1 MIGNWSV
8 VISFSLLTPGLS
20 QLQIFTLLYLPMF
33 RSLPLAKVLLYV
45 LLTTYAVITLIPFL
59 WALSASFKP
68 LSEIV
73 SGTPNFLPQNFT
85 LDNYRQIFLQEP
97 LFVRWLFNSVVIAVS
112 VTLLNLLFNSMAGY
126 ALARLSFV
134 GKNFWFFLILA
145 VLAVPAQI
153 TLIPTFLILKAIG
166 WLNSY
171 QGMIVPS
178 MVNATFIFMMRQ
190 FFINFPQELEEA
202 AQLDGLN
209 TIGIFRYIILPL
221 AKPALAAQ
229 AIFVFMGSWN
239 NFLLPVVIL
248 FEPEMFTL
256 PLGLNTFKGQYISY
270 WNYIMAASMVFTL
283 PALSI
288 YAFFNRYFIQSA
300 TFTGGK
306 G

>member
-1 MIGNWSV
+1 MTNI
-8 VISFSLLTPGLS
+8 FGLS
-20 QLQIFTLLYLPMF
+20 WL
-33 RSLPLAKVLLYV
+33 KVLLYV
-45 LLTTYAVITLIPFL
+45 LLTLYAIITLIPFL

-73 SGTPNFLPQNFT
+73 SAEPNFLPKNFT
-85 LDNYRQIFLQEP
+85 FDNYRQIFLQEP
-97 LFVRWLFNSVVIAVS
+97 LFWRWLFNSVVIAIS
-112 VTLLNLLFNSMAGY
+112 VTFLNLLFNSMAGY
-126 ALARLSFV
+126 ALARLRFM
-134 GKNFWFFLILA
+134 GKRFWFFLILA

-190 FFINFPQELEEA
+190 FFVNFPKELEEA

-209 TIGIFRYIILPL
+209 TFGIFRHIVLPL
-221 AKPALAAQ
+221 AKSALAAQ
-229 AIFVFMGSWN
+229 AVFVFMGSWN
-239 NFLLPVVIL
+239 NFLLPIVIL
-248 FEPEMFTL
+248 FDPEMFTL

-270 WNYIMAASMVFTL
+270 WNYIMAASIVFTL
-283 PALSI
+283 PALGI
-288 YAFFNRYFIQSA
+288 YTFFNRYFIQSV

>member
-1 MIGNWSV
+1 MTKFNGGVWA
-8 VISFSLLTPGLS
+8 L
-20 QLQIFTLLYLPMF
+20 
-33 RSLPLAKVLLYV
+33 KVLLYAI
-45 LLTTYAVITLIPFL
+45 LTLYAIITLIPFA
-59 WALSASFKP
+59 WALCASFKP

-73 SGTPNFLPQNFT
+73 SAEPNFLPKNFT
-85 LDNYRQIFLQEP
+85 FDNYKQIFVQEP
-97 LFVRWLFNSVVIAVS
+97 LFLRWLFNSVIIAVS
-112 VTLLNLLFNSMAGY
+112 VTVLNLLFNSMAGY
-126 ALARLSFV
+126 ALARLRFR
-134 GKNFWFFLILA
+134 GRNFWFLLVLA

-153 TLIPTFLILKAIG
+153 TLIPTFLILKLFG

-190 FFINFPQELEEA
+190 FFVNFPKELEEA
-202 AQLDGLN
+202 AAIDGL
-209 TIGIFRYIILPL
+209 TPFGIFWRIVLPL

-229 AIFVFMGSWN
+229 AVFVFMGSWN

-248 FEPEMFTL
+248 FDPEMFTL
-256 PLGLNTFKGQYISY
+256 PLGLNSFKGQYISY

-283 PALSI
+283 PALAI
-288 YAFFNRYFIQSA
+288 YAFFNRYFIQNV

>member
-1 MIGNWSV
+1 MKN
-8 VISFSLLTPGLS
+8 LS
-20 QLQIFTLLYLPMF
+20 RVSWL
-33 RSLPLAKVLLYV
+33 KVLLYAI
-45 LLTTYAVITLIPFL
+45 LTLYAIITLIPFL

-68 LSEIV
+68 LFEIV
-73 SGTPNFLPQNFT
+73 SGESNFLPKNFT
-85 LDNYRQIFLQEP
+85 FDNYKQIFVQEP

-112 VTLLNLLFNSMAGY
+112 VTVLNLLFNSMAGY
-126 ALARLSFV
+126 ALARLSFR
-134 GKNFWFFLILA
+134 GRHFWFLLILA

-153 TLIPTFLILKAIG
+153 TLIPTFLILKVFG

-171 QGMIVPS
+171 QGMIIPS

-190 FFINFPQELEEA
+190 FFVNFPKELEEA
-202 AQLDGLN
+202 AALDGL
-209 TIGIFRYIILPL
+209 TPFGIFWRIVLPL

-229 AIFVFMGSWN
+229 AVFVFMGSWN

-248 FEPEMFTL
+248 FDPEMFTL
-256 PLGLNTFKGQYISY
+256 PLGLNSFKGQYISY

-283 PALSI
+283 PALAI
-288 YAFFNRYFIQSA
+288 YAFFNRYFIQSV

>member
-1 MIGNWSV
+1 MKRDFSV
-8 VISFSLLTPGLS
+8 WKI
-20 QLQIFTLLYLPMF
+20 
-33 RSLPLAKVLLYV
+33 LLYV
-45 LLTTYAVITLIPFL
+45 LLTLYAVITLIPFL

-73 SGTPNFLPQNFT
+73 SGSPNFLPKKFT

-97 LFVRWLFNSVVIAVS
+97 LFFRWLFNSIVIAIS
-112 VTLLNLLFNSMAGY
+112 VTILNLLCNSMAGY
-126 ALARLSFV
+126 ALARLRFR
-134 GKNFWFFLILA
+134 GRRFWFFLILA
-145 VLAVPAQI
+145 ILAVPAQV
-153 TLIPTFLILKAIG
+153 TLIPTFLILKALG

-171 QGMIVPS
+171 QGMIIPS

-190 FFINFPQELEEA
+190 FFVNFPKELEEA
-202 AQLDGLN
+202 AALDGLAPF
-209 TIGIFRYIILPL
+209 GIFWRIVLPL
-221 AKPALAAQ
+221 AKPAIAAQ
-229 AIFVFMGSWN
+229 AVFVFMVSWN

-248 FEPEMFTL
+248 FDPEMFTL

-288 YAFFNRYFIQSA
+288 YAFFNRYFIQSV

>member
-1 MIGNWSV
+1 MIKSSWQGDWRS
-8 VISFSLLTPGLS
+8 ILA
-20 QLQIFTLLYLPMF
+20 QALLYAL
-33 RSLPLAKVLLYV
+33 LAA
-45 LLTTYAVITLIPFL
+45 YAIVTLIPFL

-73 SGTPNFLPQNFT
+73 SGEPNFLPQQFT
-85 LDNYRQIFLQEP
+85 LDNYKAIFFQEP
-97 LFVRWLFNSVVIAVS
+97 LFGRWLLNSVVIAVS
-112 VTLLNLLFNSMAGY
+112 VTALNLLFNSMAGY
-126 ALARLSFV
+126 ALARLQFR
-134 GKNFWFFLILA
+134 GRQAWFFLILA
-145 VLAVPAQI
+145 VLAVPAQV
-153 TLIPTFLILKAIG
+153 TLMPTFLILKAFG

-190 FFINFPQELEEA
+190 FFVNFPRQLEEA
-202 AQLDGLN
+202 AQLDGLGRFG
-209 TIGIFRYIILPL
+209 TFWHIVLPL

-229 AIFVFMGSWN
+229 TIFVFMGSWN

-248 FEPEMFTL
+248 FDPEMFTL
-256 PLGLNTFKGQYISY
+256 PLGLNSFKGQYISY

-283 PALSI
+283 PALAI
-288 YAFFNRYFIQSA
+288 YAFFNRYFIESV

>member
-1 MIGNWSV
+1 MTP
-8 VISFSLLTPGLS
+8 ISRFSWL
-20 QLQIFTLLYLPMF
+20 
-33 RSLPLAKVLLYV
+33 RVLLYA
-45 LLTTYAVITLIPFL
+45 LLITYAVITIIPFL

-73 SGTPNFLPQNFT
+73 SGEPNLIPQNFT
-85 LDNYRQIFLQEP
+85 FDNYKQIFLQEP
-97 LFVRWLFNSVVIAVS
+97 LFWRWLFNSVLIAFC
-112 VTLLNLLFNSMAGY
+112 VTILNLLLNSMAGY
-126 ALARLSFV
+126 ALARLKFR
-134 GKNFWFFLILA
+134 GKRYWFLLILA

-166 WLNSY
+166 WLNTY
-171 QGMIVPS
+171 QGAIVPS

-209 TIGIFRYIILPL
+209 TLGIFRYIVLPL

-229 AIFVFMGSWN
+229 AVFVFMGSWN

-248 FEPEMFTL
+248 FDPEMFTL

-283 PALSI
+283 PALGI
-288 YAFFNRYFIQSA
+288 YAFFNRYFIQSV

>member
-1 MIGNWSV
+1 LTR
-8 VISFSLLTPGLS
+8 ISRIPWLKG
-20 QLQIFTLLYLPMF
+20 LLYL
-33 RSLPLAKVLLYV
+33 VLTL
-45 LLTTYAVITLIPFL
+45 YAVITLIPFM
-59 WALSASFKP
+59 WALSASFKS

-73 SGTPNFLPQNFT
+73 SGESNFLPHNFT
-85 LDNYRQIFLQEP
+85 LDNYKQIFLQEP
-97 LFVRWLFNSVVIAVS
+97 LFLRWLFNSVFIALC
-112 VTLLNLLFNSMAGY
+112 VTILNLLFNSMAGY
-126 ALARLSFV
+126 ALARLSFG
-134 GKNFWFFLILA
+134 GKQFWFFLILA
-145 VLAVPAQI
+145 VLAVPAQV

-190 FFINFPQELEEA
+190 FFINFPKELEEA
-202 AQLDGLN
+202 AQLDGL
-209 TIGIFRYIILPL
+209 TPFGIFRYIVLPL

-229 AIFVFMGSWN
+229 AVFVFMGSWN

-248 FEPEMFTL
+248 FDPEMFTL
-256 PLGLNTFKGQYISY
+256 PLGLNSFKGQYISY

-288 YAFFNRYFIQSA
+288 YAFFNKYFVQSV

>member
-1 MIGNWSV
+1 MTH
-8 VISFSLLTPGLS
+8 ISRFP
-20 QLQIFTLLYLPMF
+20 YL
-33 RSLPLAKVLLYV
+33 KVLLY
-45 LLTTYAVITLIPFL
+45 LFLTIYAIITLIPFL

-68 LSEIV
+68 LSEIIN
-73 SGTPNFLPQNFT
+73 GEPNFIPQNFT
-85 LDNYRQIFLQEP
+85 LDNYKQIFFQEP
-97 LFVRWLFNSVVIAVS
+97 LFFRWLFNSIAIALTT
-112 VTLLNLLFNSMAGY
+112 TLLNLLLNSMAGY
-126 ALARLSFV
+126 ALARLRFV
-134 GKNFWFFLILA
+134 GKRFWFFLILA

-190 FFINFPQELEEA
+190 FFVNFPKELEEA
-202 AQLDGLN
+202 AQLDGFN
-209 TIGIFRYIILPL
+209 TWEIFRDVVLPL

-229 AIFVFMGSWN
+229 AVFVFMGSWN
-239 NFLLPVVIL
+239 NFILPLVIL
-248 FEPEMFTL
+248 FDPEMFTL
-256 PLGLNTFKGQYISY
+256 PLGLNSFKGQYISY

-283 PALSI
+283 PALGI
-288 YAFFNRYFIQSA
+288 YAFFNRYFIQGV

>member
-1 MIGNWSV
+1 LTK
-8 VISFSLLTPGLS
+8 ISGL
-20 QLQIFTLLYLPMF
+20 
-33 RSLPLAKVLLYV
+33 KVLLYV
-45 LLTTYAVITLIPFL
+45 LLTLYAIATLIPFL

-73 SGTPNFLPQNFT
+73 SGEPNFLPKNFT
-85 LDNYRQIFLQEP
+85 FDNYKQIFLQEP
-97 LFVRWLFNSVVIAVS
+97 LFWRWLFNSVAIAVS
-112 VTLLNLLFNSMAGY
+112 VTVLNLLLNSMAGY
-126 ALARLSFV
+126 ALARLRFV
-134 GKNFWFFLILA
+134 GKRFWFFLILA
-145 VLAVPAQI
+145 ILAVPAQI

-190 FFINFPQELEEA
+190 FFVNFPKELEEA

-209 TIGIFRYIILPL
+209 TFGIFRYIVLPL

-229 AIFVFMGSWN
+229 AVFVFMGSWN
-239 NFLLPVVIL
+239 NFLLPIVIL
-248 FEPEMFTL
+248 FDPEMFTL

-283 PALSI
+283 PALGI
-288 YAFFNRYFIQSA
+288 YAFFNRYFIQSV

>member
-1 MIGNWSV
+1 MKRN
-8 VISFSLLTPGLS
+8 FSLWK
-20 QLQIFTLLYLPMF
+20 I
-33 RSLPLAKVLLYV
+33 LLYV
-45 LLTTYAVITLIPFL
+45 LLTLYAVITLIPFL

-73 SGTPNFLPQNFT
+73 SGSPNFLPKNFT

-97 LFVRWLFNSVVIAVS
+97 LFFRWLFNSIVIAIS
-112 VTLLNLLFNSMAGY
+112 VTILNLLCNSMAGY
-126 ALARLSFV
+126 ALARLHFR
-134 GKNFWFFLILA
+134 GRRFWFFLILA
-145 VLAVPAQI
+145 ILAVPAQV
-153 TLIPTFLILKAIG
+153 TLIPTFLILKALG

-171 QGMIVPS
+171 QGMIIPS

-190 FFINFPQELEEA
+190 FFVNFPKELEEA
-202 AQLDGLN
+202 AALDGLAPF
-209 TIGIFRYIILPL
+209 GIFWRIVLPL
-221 AKPALAAQ
+221 AKPAIAAQ
-229 AIFVFMGSWN
+229 AVFVFMGSWN

-248 FEPEMFTL
+248 FDPEMFTL

-288 YAFFNRYFIQSA
+288 YAFFNRYFIQSV

>member
-1 MIGNWSV
+1 MPRTFPIWK
-8 VISFSLLTPGLS
+8 ILLYALLT
-20 QLQIFTLLYLPMF
+20 LY
-33 RSLPLAKVLLYV
+33 AI
-45 LLTTYAVITLIPFL
+45 ITVIPFL
-59 WALSASFKP
+59 WALSASFK
-68 LSEIV
+68 SFAEIS
-73 SGTPNFLPQNFT
+73 SGEANFFPKNFT
-85 LDNYRQIFLQEP
+85 FDNYKQIFFQEP
-97 LFVRWLFNSVVIAVS
+97 LFLRWLFNSVVIAVS
-112 VTLLNLLFNSMAGY
+112 VTVLNLLFNSMAGY
-126 ALARLSFV
+126 ALARLRFA
-134 GKNFWFFLILA
+134 GQRFWFLLILT

-153 TLIPTFLILKAIG
+153 TLIPTFLILKAFG

-190 FFINFPQELEEA
+190 FFVNFPKELEEA
-202 AQLDGLN
+202 AALDGL
-209 TIGIFRYIILPL
+209 TPFGIFRRIVLPL

-229 AIFVFMGSWN
+229 AVFVFMGSWN

-248 FEPEMFTL
+248 FDPEMFTL

-283 PALSI
+283 PALGI
-288 YAFFNRYFIQSA
+288 YAFFNRYFIQSV